1 MKTKLVLSIIVVLL
15 LTFPSQ
21 FVQAATPIETT
32 VQTQLGNENISVS
45 LREINSGKML
55 FEKNGDIAMKPASTL
70 KLLTASAALEML
82 GSDYRFQ
89 TTLYIDGE
97 IEGNTLNGDVY
108 IKGGGDP
115 TLQKKDFALM
125 ASILKFNGIH
135 QINGSLFG
143 DDSLFLGDQL
153 TPGIAKEDESYYFA
167 ARTSALTMSPD
178 NDYDAGTIL
187 IHVNA
192 TNAGAKPAVT
202 VEPSTSGMIINNQA
216 MTVNKNQQNTIEILR
231 QYGTN
236 QVTITGNIP
245 FGTTFKDWVT
255 LFDPTINTLH
265 AIKETFEQNG
275 LAFTQSSKLDRKL
288 IPKKAKSLYTKHSL
302 PLESL
307 MYPFLKFSNNSMADI
322 FIKTIGNEFNG
333 KGDTNEGLNAL
344 EEYGISI
351 GLNMDNWILQDGSG
365 MSHANKVTANELTLL
380 LIKMRNNPAYKIIH
394 SSLPIGGQT
403 ERSIGGSLKN
413 RFNEEKYRNRVI
425 AKTGHISGVYTLA
438 GYLEA
443 NSGRTYAFAIMTQ
456 NQSSIR
462 LNAIDEVVK
471 RMIIEY

>member
-1 MKTKLVLSIIVVLL
+1 MKTKLILSIIVLL
-15 LTFPSQ
+15 LLNLPFQ
-21 FVQAATPIETT
+21 FVQATALETI

-45 LREINSGKML
+45 IREINSGEML

-70 KLLTASAALEML
+70 KLLTSSAALEML
-82 GSDYRFQ
+82 GSDYQFQ
-89 TTLYIDGE
+89 TKLYIDGE
-97 IEGNTLNGDVY
+97 MEGNTLNGDVY

-115 TLQKKDFALM
+115 TLQKKDFTMM

-135 QINGSLFG
+135 QINGNLFG
-143 DDSLFLGDQL
+143 DDSLFSGDQL

-216 MTVNKNQQNTIEILR
+216 MTVNRNQQNTIEILR

-236 QVTITGNIP
+236 EVIVTGNIP
-245 FGTTFKDWVT
+245 YETTFKDWVT

-265 AIKETFEQNG
+265 AIKDNFEQNG
-275 LAFTQSSKLDRKL
+275 LEFIKTSKLERKL
-288 IPKKAKSLYTKHSL
+288 VPKSAKSLYTKHSL
-302 PLESL
+302 PLASL

-322 FIKTIGNEFNG
+322 FIKTMGNEFNG

-351 GLNMDNWILQDGSG
+351 GLNMDNWSLQDGSG
-365 MSHANKVTANELTLL
+365 MSHGNKVTANELTLL
-380 LIKMRNNPAYKIIH
+380 LVKMRDNPAYKIIH
-394 SSLPIGGQT
+394 SSLPIGGQS
-403 ERSIGGSLKN
+403 ERNIGGSLKN

-471 RMIIEY
+471 KMIVKY